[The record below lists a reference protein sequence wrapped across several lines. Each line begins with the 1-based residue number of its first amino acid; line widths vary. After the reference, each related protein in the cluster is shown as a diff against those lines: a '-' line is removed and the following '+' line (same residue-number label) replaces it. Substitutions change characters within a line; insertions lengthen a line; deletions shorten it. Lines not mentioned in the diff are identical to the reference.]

1 MVAAQASLAA
11 PAPGVPHVD
20 SRVPG
25 QPVGD
30 SAEGVLIDEASEQA
44 LAVRPAFADLPPP
57 PLADGVAACE
67 TWAAKVAL
75 VCAQRIDA
83 GADLE
88 RAALLAACCKRL
100 GQLAPKAARS
110 EHAAYL
116 SEHGM
121 GQPVDLLADEPPLA
135 HPLCGVAWVFFRL
148 CRLTHR
154 IISAEAQ
161 TDPQYLLLALNVLSV
176 AGYLSCKG
184 ELRRLLDQIKERPTR
199 CRK

>member
-1 MVAAQASLAA
+1 MPYAE
-11 PAPGVPHVD
+11 
-20 SRVPG
+20 SRVPS
-25 QPVGD
+25 QAAGD
-30 SAEGVLIDEASEQA
+30 SAECAIIDDLSEQA
-44 LAVRPAFADLPPP
+44 LAARPAFADLPPP
-57 PLADGVAACE
+57 PLTDGVAACE

-83 GADLE
+83 GTDLE
-88 RAALLAACCKRL
+88 RAALIAACCKRL

-154 IISAEAQ
+154 IVAAEAR

-184 ELRRLLDQIKERPTR
+184 ELRRLLDQIKERPSR